1 MLGTMKAD
9 RILILGN
16 SITLHGVHEP
26 YGWLHH
32 CGMAASAPEKDY
44 VHRLAAAIDAR
55 TGGKLSIRATRAPEG
70 DAPEDYP
77 NVVNVAD
84 IFERKYAAFSCAA
97 LQPQL
102 DQKPDIVVLQF
113 GENTPM
119 DTFDADAYRK
129 GLRLMLTSLKEPS
142 DPFIF
147 VTSQILGDGGVKDQ
161 IKRELCAEDPS
172 RRTYVD
178 LSDFGKDPANF
189 ASAEPHYKGII
200 VGHPGDK
207 GMAVIAD
214 ALLKAMLTRAG
225 LQQPETGNGAR

>member
-1 MLGTMKAD
+1 MHSRSFTIAARSALCFCALACVSQAQEASGMLGTMKAD

-119 DTFDADAYRK
+119 DTFDADA
-129 GLRLMLTSLKEPS
+129 LTPTL
-142 DPFIF
+142 
-147 VTSQILGDGGVKDQ
+147 TG
-161 IKRELCAEDPS
+161 RACA
-172 RRTYVD
+172 
-178 LSDFGKDPANF
+178 
-189 ASAEPHYKGII
+189 
-200 VGHPGDK
+200 
-207 GMAVIAD
+207 
-214 ALLKAMLTRAG
+214 
-225 LQQPETGNGAR
+225 